1 MVNASL
7 NWASITGII
16 LTLFGIIAAPTSIAQ
31 IIFVLNRRA
40 ENNKASITRSIFI
53 LVMGFGRCIGSLLV
67 GGILFFQG
75 WRLEPVFQF
84 AFLILVVGL
93 IIESSSGVLK
103 DRKEWSGRKNTK

>member
-7 NWASITGII
+7 NWA
-16 LTLFGIIAAPTSIAQ
+16 SIAQ

-53 LVMGFGRCIGSLLV
+53 FVIGFGRCIGSLLV
-67 GGILFFQG
+67 GGILFFQS
-75 WRLEPVFQF
+75 WRLDPVFQF

-93 IIESSSGVLK
+93 IIESSSGFLK
-103 DRKEWSGRKNTK
+103 DRKEWSGRKKIKN